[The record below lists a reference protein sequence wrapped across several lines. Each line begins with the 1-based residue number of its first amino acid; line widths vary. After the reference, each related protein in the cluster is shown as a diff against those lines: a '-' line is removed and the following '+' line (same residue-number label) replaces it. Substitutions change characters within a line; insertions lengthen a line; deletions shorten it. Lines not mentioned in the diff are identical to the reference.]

1 VPVLLKRFAAVL
13 LVFILGIAMS
23 FVQGFQIE

>member
-23 FVQGFQIE
+23 FVQGF